1 MEQALSLG
9 YRYIDTAAA
18 YNNEDAVGKAL
29 ANSPT
34 PREQIHVTT
43 NVWWDQLQP
52 DAMHHS
58 MDRSLK
64 ALRSEYVDLFCSIGQ
79 PPIGICAHPRNPGV
93 AQGARPGAQHWRGEI
108 TKTEP

>member
-9 YRYIDTAAA
+9 YRHIDTAAT

-64 ALRSEYVDLFCSIGQ
+64 ALRSEYVDLFML
-79 PPIGICAHPRNPGV
+79 
-93 AQGARPGAQHWRGEI
+93 HWPTTDWDMRA
-108 TKTEP
+108 P